1 VKTTCL
7 YANYIIPIQNVWSYL
22 AEQSPGLPD
31 AKMSKK
37 GEVDSKEKKMLN
49 TIIAAIRKHKTV
61 GLSDSLEI

>member
-1 VKTTCL
+1 MQT
-7 YANYIIPIQNVWSYL
+7 
-22 AEQSPGLPD
+22 
-31 AKMSKK
+31 MSKK